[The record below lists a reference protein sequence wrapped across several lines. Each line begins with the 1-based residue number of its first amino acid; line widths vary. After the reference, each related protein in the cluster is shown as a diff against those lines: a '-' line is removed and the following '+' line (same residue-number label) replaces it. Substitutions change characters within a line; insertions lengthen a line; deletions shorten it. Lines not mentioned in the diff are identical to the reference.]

1 MQRPQGCHGP
11 AIATQP
17 KQSGASPPQKG
28 IIIMK
33 RLIAAAPLALLFAC
47 SGSSTTLQPG
57 QWEMTSRMTNVE
69 LPGVPEQL
77 AAQMR
82 TAMLNQ
88 PQTQNRCITPA
99 EAANPAGGMM
109 NPSGSTEGCTF
120 TDQTFSGGTIR
131 VSGTCPAP
139 GGRGSVR
146 TSLNGTYTATTM
158 EARLEAEVT
167 APPGGPPGMP
177 QTIRMQGNL
186 TGRRTGDCA
195 AS

>member
-1 MQRPQGCHGP
+1 
-11 AIATQP
+11 
-17 KQSGASPPQKG
+17 
-28 IIIMK
+28 
-33 RLIAAAPLALLFAC
+33 
-47 SGSSTTLQPG
+47 
-57 QWEMTSRMTNVE
+57 
-69 LPGVPEQL
+69 
-77 AAQMR
+77 MR

-88 PQTQNRCITPA
+88 PQTQNRCITPE
-99 EAANPAGGMM
+99 EAANPAGSMM
-109 NPSGSTEGCTF
+109 NPTGDNQGCTF
-120 TDQTFSGGTIR
+120 TEQTFSGGTIR

-167 APPGGPPGMP
+167 SPPGGPPGMP

-195 AS
+195 TT